1 MSLHM
6 LGRQTTDGS
15 RHATGRFTLG
25 SRGTAVRG
33 WASESRVRSARRGS
47 PGVLLHPR
55 DLVLLG
61 WLAEQYAA
69 TTDQLGVL
77 LGCGPRS
84 VQRVLARLRDAGL
97 VSTQRVLVGQ
107 PAWVMPTRAGL
118 RACGSQY
125 KVWQPKLGVL
135 LHTAAVNDVRLHIQA
150 RSPGA
155 EWVSERALARDRRE
169 GGHLPDALVI
179 TKGQRVAVEVE
190 LTVKSERRVCA
201 ILGELTRA
209 GDLPAAERVEG
220 ERALADARGTRAA
233 TPRRPWGVS
242 CARGRRG
249 EPGGAVAPPSAQ
261 DARVAAGDARPGW
274 THRGSGRRAGVRARP
289 AYLR

>member
-6 LGRQTTDGS
+6 LVGRHVTD
-15 RHATGRFTLG
+15 HCHDAFGRFTAR
-25 SRGTAVRG
+25 SRRTTMRG
-33 WASESRVRSARRGS
+33 WALERRARSARRGS

-69 TTDQLGVL
+69 TTDQMGVL

-150 RSPGA
+150 RSPA

-169 GGHLPDALVI
+169 GEHLPDAVVI
-179 TKGQRVAVEVE
+179 TEGQRVAVEVE
-190 LTVKSERRVCA
+190 LTVKSERRVRA
-201 ILGELTRA
+201 ILGELTGRFDMVLYYCA
-209 GDLPAAERVEG
+209 PATYRQLC
-220 ERALADARGTRAA
+220 ALKESGRWPTL
-233 TPRRPWGVS
+233 GV
-242 CARGRRG
+242 R
-249 EPGGAVAPPSAQ
+249 EMPHPSA
-261 DARVAAGDARPGW
+261 PGE
-274 THRGSGRRAGVRARP
+274 
-289 AYLR
+289 

>member
-1 MSLHM
+1 MSLHV
-6 LGRQTTDGS
+6 LGRHATD
-15 RHATGRFTLG
+15 HNHPVTGRFTVG
-25 SRGTAVRG
+25 GHRTVVRG
-33 WASESRVRSARRGS
+33 WAAERRARSARRGA

-107 PAWVMPTRAGL
+107 PAWVVPTRAGL

-150 RSPGA
+150 RSPQA
-155 EWVSERALARDRRE
+155 EWVSERALARDTPRGRAPPRRGRHHGRSACCGR
-169 GGHLPDALVI
+169 GGAD
-179 TKGQRVAVEVE
+179 GEV
-190 LTVKSERRVCA
+190 
-201 ILGELTRA
+201 
-209 GDLPAAERVEG
+209 
-220 ERALADARGTRAA
+220 RAA
-233 TPRRPWGVS
+233 CPRDPWRVD
-242 CARGRRG
+242 
-249 EPGGAVAPPSAQ
+249 GA
-261 DARVAAGDARPGW
+261 
-274 THRGSGRRAGVRARP
+274 
-289 AYLR
+289 L

>member
-1 MSLHM
+1 MSQHV
-6 LGRQTTDGS
+6 LGH
-15 RHATGRFTLG
+15 HAMDHGHRAAGWFTLG
-25 SRGTAVRG
+25 GHSTAMRSR
-33 WASESRVRSARRGS
+33 ASERRARSARRGS

-69 TTDQLGVL
+69 TIDQLGVL

-97 VSTQRVLVGQ
+97 VSTQRVLVEQ

-135 LHTAAVNDVRLHIQA
+135 LHTAAVNDVRLHIQV
-150 RSPGA
+150 RSPGT

-169 GGHLPDALVI
+169 GEHLPDALVI
-179 TKGQRVAVEVE
+179 TEGQCVAVEVE
-190 LTVKSERRVCA
+190 LTVKSERRIRA
-201 ILGELTRA
+201 ILGELTGRFDMVLYYCA
-209 GDLPAAERVEG
+209 PATYRQLSALKESGSWPTLGVRELPH
-220 ERALADARGTRAA
+220 
-233 TPRRPWGVS
+233 
-242 CARGRRG
+242 
-249 EPGGAVAPPSAQ
+249 PSA
-261 DARVAAGDARPGW
+261 PEE
-274 THRGSGRRAGVRARP
+274 
-289 AYLR
+289 